1 MGEQEQTRGY
11 GQRDEG
17 AVAGD
22 PSSDDR
28 AFTERAAPH
37 PMTGTADW
45 EGADAPVTAGD
56 VDLEDPDREL
66 RTPTEAAV
74 GEAAREAGEHVA
86 AAAEAGW
93 GSSADPVGTGGGTAG
108 RDAGGVHH
116 DAHDTHEDRDVPAG
130 DEYDLMAPPEGSGP
144 TPPA

>member
-1 MGEQEQTRGY
+1 MVEQEQTRGH
-11 GQRDEG
+11 GQVEEG
-17 AVAGD
+17 GVSGD

-37 PMTGTADW
+37 PMTSTAGEGTD
-45 EGADAPVTAGD
+45 GPVTSGD

-66 RTPTEAAV
+66 RTPTEESV
-74 GEAAREAGEHVA
+74 GEAAREAGERVA
-86 AAAEAGW
+86 AAADAGW
-93 GSSADPVGTGGGTAG
+93 GSSGDPVGDGGGTQG
-108 RDAGGVHH
+108 RDGGGTHH
-116 DAHDTHEDRDVPAG
+116 DRHDTHGDRDAPVG